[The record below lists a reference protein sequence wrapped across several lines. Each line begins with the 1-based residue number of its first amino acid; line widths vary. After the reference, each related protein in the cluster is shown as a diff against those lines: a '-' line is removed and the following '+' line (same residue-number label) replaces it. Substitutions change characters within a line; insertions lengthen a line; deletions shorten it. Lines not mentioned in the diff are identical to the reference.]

1 MYSPRSWA
9 VLSFLQQGLVLCAR
23 WRVVFVGNL
32 EMGVGG
38 DEGLMLGRVRG
49 VRVGWALRGGGG
61 SCEDRIVS

>member
-1 MYSPRSWA
+1 
-9 VLSFLQQGLVLCAR
+9 
-23 WRVVFVGNL
+23 VGNL

-61 SCEDRIVS
+61 SCEDRVVS